1 MRAKNILV
9 SLVAIFAL
17 AILVV
22 PSALALDDWA
32 NFDRI
37 GVNEQLTGEDGRVT
51 GVFAGDELKI
61 ETVVTIDGNI
71 SPIWTAR
78 VTARI
83 LGESG
88 TLVETQEFVAYGG
101 RTYHN
106 TFTMR
111 VPSDLD
117 PLQETHVLVVTIEG
131 ENGVG
136 DEARIDLVVQ
146 RDSYL
151 LEIAPL
157 DALNEVKAGDNLA
170 VDVVLKNRGIHKAE
184 DVYLRATIAEL
195 GISRTVFYGDLYA
208 KDNIDGDNSEDAVMR
223 RVLIGIPSNVAEGLY
238 TLELEAFNDDSSTV
252 ASKKVFIKSS
262 ASDNRVVSSSKSK
275 TFASGEEQTYTLT
288 LVNAGN
294 SIMVYDLVVD
304 ADSGLSVDLDESV
317 VAVPAGSSKSV
328 QITAEASEEGEY
340 GFVVNVYSEEQLIDS
355 SEFTANVEG
364 RSSAV
369 TGNAVVLL
377 TVILAIV
384 FVVLLVVLIVLL
396 TRKPEKTENYGE
408 SYY

>member
-9 SLVAIFAL
+9 TLVALFAL

-22 PSALALDDWA
+22 PGALALDDWA
-32 NFDRI
+32 DFNRI
-37 GVNEQLTGEDGRVT
+37 GVNGQLTAEDDRVT
-51 GVFAGDELKI
+51 GVFAGDELEI
-61 ETVVTIDGNI
+61 STVVTIDDNI

-106 TFTMR
+106 TLTMR

-117 PLQETHVLVVTIEG
+117 PLQEAFTLVVTVEG

-170 VDVVLKNRGIHKAE
+170 VDVVVKNRGIHKAE

-223 RVLIGIPSNVAEGLY
+223 RVLVGIPSNVAEGLY
-238 TLELEAFNDDSSTV
+238 TLELEAFNDDSSTF

-275 TFASGEEQTYTLT
+275 TTNLHLDTCQCRKQHH
-288 LVNAGN
+288 
-294 SIMVYDLVVD
+294 
-304 ADSGLSVDLDESV
+304 GL
-317 VAVPAGSSKSV
+317 
-328 QITAEASEEGEY
+328 
-340 GFVVNVYSEEQLIDS
+340 
-355 SEFTANVEG
+355 
-364 RSSAV
+364 
-369 TGNAVVLL
+369 
-377 TVILAIV
+377 
-384 FVVLLVVLIVLL
+384 
-396 TRKPEKTENYGE
+396 
-408 SYY
+408 